1 MEWLAEESGCAL
13 MSRTLGRF
21 QFQTFHQVA
30 GHVALRTRLIGGR
43 HQPPFRQDAA
53 FRRPEFEEF
62 LLVQVAAQALHLATH
77 PSTGLFKYANEKNFT
92 KKNNSSPPGGTCAFQ
107 LPTLKVL
114 AGFPTNL
121 IKVYL
126 HFQQWHETLLE

>member
-77 PSTGLFKYANEKNFT
+77 PSMGLFKYANEKHL
-92 KKNNSSPPGGTCAFQ
+92 KKKKKTQVPPVGPVRFSRR
-107 LPTLKVL
+107 
-114 AGFPTNL
+114 
-121 IKVYL
+121 
-126 HFQQWHETLLE
+126 H